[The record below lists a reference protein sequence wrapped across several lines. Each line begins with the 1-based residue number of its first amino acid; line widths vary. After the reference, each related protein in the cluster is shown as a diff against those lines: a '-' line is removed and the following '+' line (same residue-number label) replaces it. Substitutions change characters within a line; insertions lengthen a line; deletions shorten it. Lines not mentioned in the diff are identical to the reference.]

1 MIVYHTSKIC
11 INRSHSLFSWC
22 ETITSCATNLSNACR
37 FRQRQIL
44 TAKNKN
50 INELTDNEKKIV
62 NEFLQIEEYH
72 SIKDIPNISYK
83 SMEKVMRINNNPD
96 FFAKGLPRQS
106 AQHVLQNAISDMK
119 NYYASL
125 KEWYKHPKKYKS
137 KPNLPGYKKKGSH
150 STVYISNQDCTFET
164 KDGKNYAKLPLI
176 KKIPVQ
182 IGEIDGIFKYAQVCP
197 NNGEY
202 EIHFTFEIEKPDKTI
217 SDCPSRI
224 IGIDL
229 GVNNLMAVTN
239 NCGLPCFLF
248 KGGIIKS
255 VNQLYNKKLSKIMS
269 DEMASPNCPKNK
281 NGKPKF
287 IPTLESQSITRKRV
301 HSLQDFMHKSARYLI
316 RWCVE
321 NRIDTIVMGLNSDW
335 KQKSNMSRTSNQ
347 NFIQVPFAY
356 LRYCIEYLAQEHG
369 ILYITQEE
377 SYTSK
382 ASFLDNDPIPIYGNN
397 DDIAV
402 FSGQRAPIK
411 YKGMYKKT
419 GFRGLYQANN
429 GTIINS
435 DLNGSANI
443 LRKAFP
449 KAFSEGQVPDFFN
462 VIIIRNPDEQ
472 FILANRKKQLEKKE
486 MSKSFS
492 KSKYRRLK
500 KKLKSLQSKTDISP
514 NVIPLG

>member
-1 MIVYHTSKIC
+1 
-11 INRSHSLFSWC
+11 
-22 ETITSCATNLSNACR
+22 
-37 FRQRQIL
+37 
-44 TAKNKN
+44 
-50 INELTDNEKKIV
+50 
-62 NEFLQIEEYH
+62 
-72 SIKDIPNISYK
+72 
-83 SMEKVMRINNNPD
+83 
-96 FFAKGLPRQS
+96 
-106 AQHVLQNAISDMK
+106 
-119 NYYASL
+119 
-125 KEWYKHPKKYKS
+125 
-137 KPNLPGYKKKGSH
+137 
-150 STVYISNQDCTFET
+150 
-164 KDGKNYAKLPLI
+164 
-176 KKIPVQ
+176 
-182 IGEIDGIFKYAQVCP
+182 
-197 NNGEY
+197 
-202 EIHFTFEIEKPDKTI
+202 
-217 SDCPSRI
+217 
-224 IGIDL
+224 
-229 GVNNLMAVTN
+229 
-239 NCGLPCFLF
+239 
-248 KGGIIKS
+248 
-255 VNQLYNKKLSKIMS
+255 
-269 DEMASPNCPKNK
+269 
-281 NGKPKF
+281 
-287 IPTLESQSITRKRV
+287 
-301 HSLQDFMHKSARYLI
+301 
-316 RWCVE
+316 
-321 NRIDTIVMGLNSDW
+321 MGLNSDW